1 MQRRLIVPVIL
12 HCQCVDEVLSEESL
26 RDISRSPFSQVFS
39 DVSLHHRVL
48 SVHTVSSGLLPVEE
62 ARVPESGALRNSI
75 YTPVSARMDDGAHFA
90 AVPLLTSE
98 SSTSLSSEIRNYEL
112 MERKTLFA
120 RCLPLM
126 KDHYCVDEICYKLD
140 ISHASFWRMVEDL
153 SDHFCVFYVIP
164 DLWRVCWC
172 VRGCVSGCDPTMPSN
187 NAIKQCHPT
196 MPSNNAI
203 KQCHPTMQSN
213 NWISY
218 NKQLTPKDGKRGW
231 NRRDSRGSA

>member
-12 HCQCVDEVLSEESL
+12 HSQCVDEVLSEESL

-172 VRGCVSGCDPTMPSN
+172 VHGCVNRCDPTMRSN
-187 NAIKQCHPT
+187 NAIKQCD
-196 MPSNNAI
+196 
-203 KQCHPTMQSN
+203 PTMQSN
-213 NWISY
+213 NAIQQC
-218 NKQLTPKDGKRGW
+218 NQTIG
-231 NRRDSRGSA
+231 

>member
-12 HCQCVDEVLSEESL
+12 HCQCVDESVSEETL
-26 RDISRSPFSQVFS
+26 RDVVPRSPLSSQFLS

-48 SVHTVSSGLLPVEE
+48 SAHTSSNTVSSALPEE
-62 ARVPESGALRNSI
+62 TSARVPENSALRNSI
-75 YTPVSARMDDGAHFA
+75 YTPVSARMDEGSHFA

-126 KDHYCVDEICYKLD
+126 KDHYCVDEICYKLG

-153 SDHFCVFYVIP
+153 PDHFCVFYVIP
-164 DLWRVCWC
+164 DLWRVCWLS
-172 VRGCVSGCDPTMPSN
+172 VQANPILAKTNRFL
-187 NAIKQCHPT
+187 Q
-196 MPSNNAI
+196 
-203 KQCHPTMQSN
+203 
-213 NWISY
+213 
-218 NKQLTPKDGKRGW
+218 NKHGTPKDGKRGW
-231 NRRDSRGSA
+231 NQTDSRWTA